1 MVTSSCH
8 HRIHRHLNKWIY
20 QLYQRILEG
29 TEQTS
34 TPPSSS
40 VVPIDAHSTWQLLIL
55 WTPFRSFLAKPPVMV
70 VMPAVSPWCTL
81 IRCYL
86 TDAGT
91 TGCGQKYFRSRLCLE
106 DGRLTVGFL
115 TSLLFDTSFTT
126 FRFCLLQH
134 KIATDQRFVAWRRC
148 LFIVTTVFAV

>member
-70 VMPAVSPWCTL
+70 LMPAVSPWCTL

-91 TGCGQKYFRSRLCLE
+91 TGCGHKRLWKSPLS
-106 DGRLTVGFL
+106 GRWKINRW
-115 TSLLFDTSFTT
+115 LFNKFVIWHIIYDISVLFEY
-126 FRFCLLQH
+126 
-134 KIATDQRFVAWRRC
+134 KIATDQRFVACKRS
-148 LFIVTTVFAV
+148 LFFVTTVFAV

>member
-70 VMPAVSPWCTL
+70 LMPAVSPWCTL

-91 TGCGQKYFRSRLCLE
+91 TGCGHKRLWKSPLS
-106 DGRLTVGFL
+106 GRWKINRW
-115 TSLLFDTSFTT
+115 LFNKFVIWQIIYDISVLFEY
-126 FRFCLLQH
+126 
-134 KIATDQRFVAWRRC
+134 KIATDQRFVAWKRC